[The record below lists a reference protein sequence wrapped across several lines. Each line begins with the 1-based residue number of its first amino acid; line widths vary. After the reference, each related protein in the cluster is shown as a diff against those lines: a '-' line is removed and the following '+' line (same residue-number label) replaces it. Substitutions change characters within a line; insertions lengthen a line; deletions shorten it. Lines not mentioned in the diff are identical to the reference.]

1 MNQTKIISKILYY
14 LCMILSAGYLL
25 TVMYTVFCLL
35 TNMGTTTVDNEKY
48 LHINY
53 PFTKTPFLILNNTS
67 SYILFSFLLPITL
80 YGIFFWLSAKVF
92 RVFFQ
97 SKLFTIENIKTL
109 KLFYVFN
116 IFLPLPIAIFSNFFV
131 EVEGIIWIL
140 VFTHFMLGIFALF
153 LSGIFSQGLNL
164 QNEQDLFI

>member
-1 MNQTKIISKILYY
+1 M
-14 LCMILSAGYLL
+14 
-25 TVMYTVFCLL
+25 
-35 TNMGTTTVDNEKY
+35 
-48 LHINY
+48 
-53 PFTKTPFLILNNTS
+53 
-67 SYILFSFLLPITL
+67 
-80 YGIFFWLSAKVF
+80 
-92 RVFFQ
+92 FFQ
-97 SKLFTIENIKTL
+97 SKLFTTENIKTL

-140 VFTHFMLGIFALF
+140 AFTHFMLGIFALF